1 MYQAFFGLQENPFS
15 ITPDTRFT
23 YLSPLH
29 EEALAHLLYGAYQ
42 HGSGGFALLTGEIGC
57 GKTTL
62 CRLLLERLDA
72 DTETIW
78 ILNPML
84 GPEDFLQAC
93 LEELGQTVEKHQH
106 YACYQQLNQYLL
118 QRHAEGKRCLLLI
131 DEAQLLSRETLELLR
146 LLTNLET
153 GEQKLLQILLVG
165 QPELATRLQ
174 LPDAAPLNQRIT
186 ARYHL
191 RPLDEAHAMAY
202 LQYRI
207 EQAGAKRPLFSRDA
221 LRLLARASGG
231 IPRQLNILAD
241 RALLVAYAQEETEV
255 NKPHARQAIRE
266 CQLEQPSKKA
276 GRPVLKFALA
286 GLVLLLLAGSVWTAY
301 PRLKGYF
308 EQAALPAAQPLAQAM
323 ARLGGPDDTGVCRYF
338 VRDNFH
344 CLPLMK
350 PPGSLPQ
357 QLFPVF
363 MPRQDTSGKVR
374 GWLVHGFQPLRLNPD
389 IAEDTATKAALLN
402 EWRGDLLL
410 LWQDPWRMPALIR
423 PGERHIALVAL
434 RSRWQL
440 LPGDQLDEPLQQ
452 RLKDFQREQGIP
464 ADGILG
470 PLTQFYLYR
479 NHLLEP

>member
-1 MYQAFFGLQENPFS
+1 MYQAFFGLRENPFS

-23 YLSPLH
+23 YLSPQH

-62 CRLLLERLDA
+62 CRLLLERLED

-93 LEELGQTVEKHQH
+93 LEELGQEPEKQQH
-106 YACYQQLNQYLL
+106 YALYQQLNHYLL
-118 QRHAEGKRCLLLI
+118 QQHGNGKRCLLLI

-153 GEQKLLQILLVG
+153 GQQKLLQILLVG

-174 LPDAAPLNQRIT
+174 QADAAPLNQRIT

-191 RPLDEAHAMAY
+191 QALDESHAMAY
-202 LQYRI
+202 LQHRL
-207 EQAGAKRPLFSRDA
+207 EQAGAMRPLFSQDA
-221 LRLLARASGG
+221 LRLIARASGG
-231 IPRQLNILAD
+231 VPRRLNILAD
-241 RALLVAYAQEETEV
+241 RALLVAYAQEHTMV
-255 NKPHARQAIRE
+255 NKPEAKQAIRE
-266 CQLEQPSKKA
+266 CQAETQPDEN
-276 GRPVLKFALA
+276 RRHWPKFLGGVALA
-286 GLVLLLLAGSVWTAY
+286 VLLWLAY
-301 PRLKGYF
+301 PHLQPLF
-308 EQAALPAAQPLAQAM
+308 APAALPPAQPLAQAM
-323 ARLGGPDDTGVCRYF
+323 ARLGGPDNHATCNYF

-350 PPGSLPQ
+350 PPGSLPR

-363 MPRQDTSGKVR
+363 MPQQGQAGPVQ
-374 GWLVHGFQPLRLNPD
+374 GWLVYNFQPLQLKPD
-389 IAEDTATKAALLN
+389 ATMDAASKAALLDQ
-402 EWRGDLLL
+402 WRGDLLL
-410 LWQDPWRMPALIR
+410 LWKDPWRMPALIR
-423 PGERHIALVAL
+423 PGDRHLALMAL

-440 LPGDQLDEPLQQ
+440 LPGDQLDEPLVQ
-452 RLKDFQREQGIP
+452 RLKAFQREQGIP